1 MELLAGMHSYP
12 EPLVAAVLTGGT
24 SRRMGQAKHDLRC
37 PDGRRLID
45 LVVDAC
51 RGVTTQIVICGPPDI
66 LPDRPH
72 VDDRVPG
79 QGPLAAIEALL
90 ASGHGTRYLVV
101 PCDMPALASDDLR
114 RLADAD
120 HGLAVFREQA
130 GDPPHSLP
138 MLIASG
144 LSATVSA
151 RLASDDRSLQGLL
164 QDVDAIR
171 VEPPPARRLRNINT
185 PEEWAEWC
193 GSRTDG

>member
-1 MELLAGMHSYP
+1 MEHLAGMNSNP

-51 RGVTTQIVICGPPDI
+51 LEVTTQIVICGPPDI

-72 VDDRVPG
+72 VEDRIPG
-79 QGPLAAIEALL
+79 QGPLAALDALL
-90 ASGHGTRYLVV
+90 ASGLGARYLVV
-101 PCDMPALASDDLR
+101 PCDMPDLDPDDLR
-114 RLADAD
+114 RLAGAG
-120 HGLAVFREQA
+120 HEMAVFREQA
-130 GDPPHSLP
+130 GDPPQSLP

-144 LSATVSA
+144 LSATVST
-151 RLASDDRSLQGLL
+151 RLASGDRSLQALL
-164 QDVDAIR
+164 QDVNAIR
-171 VEPPPARRLRNINT
+171 VEPPPAPRLRNINT